1 MRPWHCSFAATGRAA
16 QGERLFLPVGS
27 DELLPECASFLDLWH
42 RQSLSGQDRARLSD
56 SYILLQVIST
66 LSFNESFCGGVG
78 ASFLP
83 CLTYMQGTDGTEQGR
98 GGGW

>member
-1 MRPWHCSFAATGRAA
+1 MRVAAG
-16 QGERLFLPVGS
+16 VG
-27 DELLPECASFLDLWH
+27 A
-42 RQSLSGQDRARLSD
+42 
-56 SYILLQVIST
+56 
-66 LSFNESFCGGVG
+66 VG